1 MRRSRFEAIVSE
13 ALDGLPEE
21 ILAAME
27 NVDVVVEN
35 EPDKEIREE
44 FGLADDETLYG
55 AYRGTPLV
63 DRGYSDVPLLPDRI
77 VLYQTPLEEDF
88 PRRADLVEE
97 IRRTVIHEVAHYLG
111 MEEDQIDEL
120 GYG

>member
-1 MRRSRFEAIVSE
+1 VRRPQFEAVVAQ

-21 ILAAME
+21 VLQAMDNLE
-27 NVDVVVEN
+27 VTIEN
-35 EPDKEIREE
+35 EPSEEVRAE

-63 DRGYSDVPLLPDRI
+63 ERGYGETLLPDQI
-77 VLYQTPLEEDF
+77 VLYQVPLELDF
-88 PRRADLVEE
+88 PRRQDLIEE

-111 MEEDQIDEL
+111 MDEDQIDEL